1 MRFVLPIRRAA
12 IVGLILPLAVLAE
25 SPSLLKA
32 TPSSLRLENQ
42 RANAD
47 DLSRMS
53 NLAMVRQLVRENLL
67 VRVPS
72 RTRHYYVSGIPASR
86 SYLRPWSKLFLD
98 RLSRQ
103 YYARFQT
110 PLRVTSLIRTV
121 NLQQTLA
128 RRNGNAAPAYGAQ
141 RSSHLT
147 GATLDISKKGMTQ
160 KEVNWM
166 RRMLYSLKNGDYLH
180 TIEEFQQ
187 SVFHVMVFRNYAQS
201 VKTDHAARPA
211 T

>member
-1 MRFVLPIRRAA
+1 M
-12 IVGLILPLAVLAE
+12 
-25 SPSLLKA
+25 
-32 TPSSLRLENQ
+32 
-42 RANAD
+42 
-47 DLSRMS
+47 
-53 NLAMVRQLVRENLL
+53 
-67 VRVPS
+67 
-72 RTRHYYVSGIPASR
+72 
-86 SYLRPWSKLFLD
+86 
-98 RLSRQ
+98 SRQ

-201 VKTDHAARPA
+201 VKTGHAARPA